1 MSLISILES
10 GRRDFVEA
18 TDGLTADIRPRGG
31 WSVLE
36 CIEHVIMAEERYLL
50 WLTEGK
56 RIAPQ
61 RDAEKELRLFSMM
74 RSRLAKVQ
82 TPDPFQPRGRFDSL
96 AAALAGFNEIRDQ
109 SVQAVRELDGEIYS
123 VSARHPRFGD
133 MNGAELV
140 QMMDGHARRHA
151 EQIREVIEGAA

>member
-1 MSLISILES
+1 MSLISILEA

-18 TDGLTADIRPRGG
+18 TDGLAGDVRPHSG

-36 CIEHVIMAEERYLL
+36 CIEHVIMAEERYLR

-56 RIAPQ
+56 RILPE
-61 RDAEKELRLFSMM
+61 RDSEKELRLFSMM
-74 RSRLAKVQ
+74 RSRLTKVQ
-82 TPDPFQPRGRFDSL
+82 TPEPFQPRGRFDSL
-96 AAALAGFNEIRDQ
+96 AEALVGFHGIRDR
-109 SVQAVRELDGEIYS
+109 SVQAVRELGNDIYA

-140 QMMDGHARRHA
+140 QLMDGHARRHA
-151 EQIREVIEGAA
+151 EQIREVIEGVA